1 VSMRVESSV
10 ARARADRL
18 REGVAALERAI
29 DDENYPMPPERGVVM
44 GESTFK
50 DIGTE
55 FLAYFIE
62 FGGLEAGHTVLDIG
76 CGGGR
81 MAAALLYY
89 LEQGSYVG
97 FDVHQESIDWC
108 QDSIAPRHSRFDFQ
122 FVDLH
127 NQIYN
132 RSGDDAADFVFP
144 YESDTFDFAIATS
157 VFTHMFHDEV
167 ANYLRQTFRVL
178 RPGGAF
184 FCTAFLLNPSSVAE
198 MVRNRGS
205 VKFNAEHEGSLIN
218 DPERPAAAV
227 AHFTE
232 PFLTLAT
239 LAGFIPE
246 RLIAGLWPGSGAGVT
261 KQDIVL
267 LRKVDRP
274 PL

>member
-1 VSMRVESSV
+1 MTRVEGSV
-10 ARARADRL
+10 ARRMADRL
-18 REGVAALERAI
+18 REGVVALDRAI
-29 DDENYPMPPERGVVM
+29 DDEDYPMPPERGVVM
-44 GESTFK
+44 GQSTFK

-62 FGGLEAGHTVLDIG
+62 FGGLEAQHAVLDIG

-89 LEQGSYVG
+89 LERGSYVG
-97 FDVHQESIDWC
+97 FDVHRESVAWC
-108 QDSIAPRHSRFDFQ
+108 QEAIAPRHPRFDFQ

-127 NQIYN
+127 NAIYN
-132 RSGDDAADFVFP
+132 RSDRDAADFVFP
-144 YESDTFDFAIATS
+144 YEDETFEFAIATS

-178 RPGGAF
+178 QPGGAF
-184 FCTAFLLNPSSVAE
+184 FCTAFLLTPASTVE
-198 MVRNRGS
+198 MVRNPGA
-205 VKFNAEHEGSLIN
+205 VKFLSQHEGSLIN

-227 AHFTE
+227 AHFAE
-232 PFLTLAT
+232 PFLTMAT

-246 RLIAGLWPGSGAGVT
+246 RLIAGMWPGSGAGVT

-267 LRKVDRP
+267 LRKVDR
-274 PL
+274 

>member
-1 VSMRVESSV
+1 MMHVESSV
-10 ARARADRL
+10 ARGRADRL
-18 REGVAALERAI
+18 REGAAALDRAI
-29 DDENYPMPPERGVVM
+29 GADDYPLPPERGVVM
-44 GESTFK
+44 GQPTFR

-62 FGGLEAGHTVLDIG
+62 FGGLEAHHDVLDIG

-81 MAAALLYY
+81 MAAPLLYH
-89 LEQGSYVG
+89 LEHGSYIG
-97 FDVHQESIDWC
+97 FDVHQESIAWC
-108 QDSIAPRHSRFDFQ
+108 LEAIAPRHPRFDFQ

-127 NQIYN
+127 NGIYN
-132 RSGDDAADFVFP
+132 RSDRDAADFVFP
-144 YESDTFDFAIATS
+144 YEEDTFDFAIATS

-184 FCTAFLLNPSSVAE
+184 FCTAFLLTPSSTVE
-198 MVRNRGS
+198 MVRNPGA
-205 VKFNAEHEGSLIN
+205 VKFLSDHEGSLIN

-227 AHFTE
+227 AHFAE
-232 PFLTLAT
+232 PFMTLAT

-246 RLIAGLWPGSGAGVT
+246 RLIAGMWPGSGAGVT

-274 PL
+274 AV